1 MCVSV
6 WVQGLGRVALLILH
20 ARRSRI
26 AICNLSGSTII
37 FDAGSQMA
45 RFSEKK
51 KVIEYKMC
59 ILILSTTFI

>member
-20 ARRSRI
+20 ARRSHI

-37 FDAGSQMA
+37 FDTVTQMA

-51 KVIEYKMC
+51 IIEHKMC
-59 ILILSTTFI
+59 ILILFTTFI